1 MIEALGQSLYVS
13 ILNTGMIQEIILKN
27 YISYSDLRI
36 HREYFKEM
44 DTTALF
50 MLKMLT
56 HYIDNGLLVKILV
69 ISFTDIKNCT
79 DREIAVVA
87 HFICS
92 LIMLI
97 RCQLIVFKKT

>member
-1 MIEALGQSLYVS
+1 
-13 ILNTGMIQEIILKN
+13 MIQEVILKN
-27 YISYSDLRI
+27 YISYSDLRL
-36 HREYFKEM
+36 HREYIKEM
-44 DTTALF
+44 DTKALSICV
-50 MLKMLT
+50 KKRLT

-69 ISFTDIKNCT
+69 ISFTYIKNCT
-79 DREIAVVA
+79 DREMTVVA